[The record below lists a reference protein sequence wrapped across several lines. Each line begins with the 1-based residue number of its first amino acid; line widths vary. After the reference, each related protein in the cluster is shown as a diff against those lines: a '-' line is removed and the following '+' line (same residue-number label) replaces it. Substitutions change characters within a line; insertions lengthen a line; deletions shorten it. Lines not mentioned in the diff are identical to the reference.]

1 MAKVL
6 VTGSNGQLGSELKEI
21 AQNAVNLEFI
31 FTDVADL
38 DIANPD
44 AVDTFIADLKPQ
56 FIVNCAAYTAVDK
69 AESEESAAH
78 SINAKAPLFL
88 ARAAKSVNAKF
99 IHVSTDYVFDGK
111 SFRPYTEDMPTNPT
125 STYGSTKLEG
135 EQFALNTYTE
145 TVIIR
150 TSWLYSKYGNNFV
163 KTMIKL
169 GNDRE
174 ELGVIFD
181 QVGTPTNAADLAEAI
196 LSIITKTETDSNA
209 FTPGIYH
216 YSNEGVCSWYD
227 FAIQIHEYAHVTCN
241 VKPLLTIQYPTPAPR
256 PHYSVLD
263 KSKIKETF
271 QITIP
276 YWKTSLLACIN
287 SLTLQQ

>member
-1 MAKVL
+1 MAKIL
-6 VTGSNGQLGSELKEI
+6 VTGSNGQLGSEIKELR
-21 AQNAVNLEFI
+21 AMAEGLEFI
-31 FTDVADL
+31 FTDVDDL
-38 DIANPD
+38 DIANPES
-44 AVDTFIADLKPQ
+44 VDTYISELKPQ
-56 FIVNCAAYTAVDK
+56 YIVNCAAYTAVDK
-69 AESEESAAH
+69 AEGEEAAAH
-78 SINAKAPLFL
+78 SINAKAPLYL
-88 ARAAKSVNAKF
+88 AKAAKSVNAKF

-111 SFRPYTEDMPTNPT
+111 SFKPYTEDMPTNPT
-125 STYGSTKLEG
+125 SIYGSTKLEG
-135 EQFALNTYTE
+135 EQFSLNTYTE

-150 TSWLYSKYGNNFV
+150 TSWLYSKFGNNFV

-169 GNDRE
+169 GTDRD

-196 LSIITKTETDSNA
+196 CSIITRAETDKSK
-209 FTPGIYH
+209 FVPGIYH

-227 FAIQIHEYAHVTCN
+227 FAIQIHEYANVSCN
-241 VKPLLTIQYPTPAPR
+241 VKPLLTVQYPTPAPR

-271 QITIP
+271 KITIP